1 MPIQHPT
8 LDELTRVAHLY
19 HLHPTPQD
27 LASFCGL
34 MAPTLESYARL
45 DRLTEPTL
53 PVKYPRSPGA
63 RPQPQ
68 DNALG
73 AWYWRCEITGA
84 PHGLLAGK
92 TVAIKDNVCVAG
104 IPMMNG
110 TSVLEGYVPEIDA
123 TLVTAYEA
131 DYFKIPLELDSF
143 EEYSPKQLKE
153 TIQQLEAD
161 MRNAAKEMKF
171 EQAAEIRDRLRYL
184 RERELAVR

>member
-123 TLVTAYEA
+123 TSSMRVGRFSARPSAKASVSLAGATRRTPGPCAIRT
-131 DYFKIPLELDSF
+131 IPRG
-143 EEYSPKQLKE
+143 PRG
-153 TIQQLEAD
+153 APP
-161 MRNAAKEMKF
+161 AA
-171 EQAAEIRDRLRYL
+171 
-184 RERELAVR
+184 VPPS